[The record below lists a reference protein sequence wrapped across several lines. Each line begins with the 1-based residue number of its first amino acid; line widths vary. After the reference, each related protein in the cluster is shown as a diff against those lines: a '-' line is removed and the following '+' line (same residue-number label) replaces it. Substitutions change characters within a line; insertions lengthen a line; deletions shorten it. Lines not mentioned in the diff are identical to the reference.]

1 MCSELKVRG
10 LEGVGGHGRLSTCT
24 DQYIGTLTGFW
35 NMETPKGY
43 KHLLT
48 EVMNS
53 WAGVAETRVGTERQV
68 QWFVRLKILG
78 TIGKSFQRKDSGPT
92 QSFDVLPAALRMPHS
107 FTLTWTSGF
116 HQHEE
121 STLICLKTGSW
132 KGEQVPRG
140 SWQTVLAGC
149 QLQKQLGVLLLLAA
163 TVAPRWGLEACALF
177 LNSESRV
184 VGGIGYQRGK
194 SGSHWKLWC
203 HSQIC
208 YCSQLGSPFDSWGWK
223 PNPFWNQKK
232 RKTSAEFQEM
242 PSWWNLGN
250 GKCA

>member
-1 MCSELKVRG
+1 MICQVEKS
-10 LEGVGGHGRLSTCT
+10 
-24 DQYIGTLTGFW
+24 W
-35 NMETPKGY
+35 ETI
-43 KHLLT
+43 
-48 EVMNS
+48 E
-53 WAGVAETRVGTERQV
+53 
-68 QWFVRLKILG
+68 
-78 TIGKSFQRKDSGPT
+78 KSFQRKDAGPT
-92 QSFDVLPAALRMPHS
+92 QSFDVLPASFRMPHS

-149 QLQKQLGVLLLLAA
+149 QLQRQLGVLLLLAA

-177 LNSESRV
+177 LNSESRRGAGR
-184 VGGIGYQRGK
+184 GGVGYQGGK

-208 YCSQLGSPFDSWGWK
+208 YCSPFDSWG
-223 PNPFWNQKK
+223 PHLTAEAGNRILFEIRKK
-232 RKTSAEFQEM
+232 GRHGLNFRKCPHDEIWEMATVHNKEVVEVPKLESLRTTLETSPEKCWGRVAFL
-242 PSWWNLGN
+242 S
-250 GKCA
+250 GKSMKSP